1 MKPANDGSAIG
12 LRPSAMGGA
21 YPPSSGAPRRGRATI
36 TGVSRP
42 ALALAALLAVAGT
55 GHFAAP
61 GLFDAMIPAALPGE
75 PRTWTL
81 ASGAAELAVAAA
93 VAAPRTRRL
102 GGYAAAALFVAVFPA
117 NVQMALDAGSTVERV
132 VTWGRLP
139 LQVPLVWWAWRVA
152 RPRDRAARSR

>member
-1 MKPANDGSAIG
+1 M
-12 LRPSAMGGA
+12 
-21 YPPSSGAPRRGRATI
+21 
-36 TGVSRP
+36 SRP

-93 VAAPRTRRL
+93 VAAPRTRRM

-117 NVQMALDAGSTVERV
+117 NVQMALDAADGSAVERA